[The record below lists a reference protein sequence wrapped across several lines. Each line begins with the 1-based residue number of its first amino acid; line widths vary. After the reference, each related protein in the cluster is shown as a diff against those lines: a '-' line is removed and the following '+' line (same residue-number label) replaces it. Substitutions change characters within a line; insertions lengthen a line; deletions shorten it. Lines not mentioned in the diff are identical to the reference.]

1 MLITTNRMTEGKEIR
16 FEKDKIIVCHAE
28 NVTEVLKAN
37 QQLRNDF
44 RTNGFTKG
52 RTMRLI
58 GVVDNL
64 AYFAMVKKYP
74 EIEKG
79 DQKQKRKAWKK
90 AFNDPEFA
98 GYKAV
103 EGGI

>member
-1 MLITTNRMTEGKEIR
+1 MLVTTESIKAGTRAHYEG
-16 FEKDKIIVCHAE
+16 DKIVVVHAAE
-28 NVTEVLKAN
+28 VSGVLKVN
-37 QQLRNDF
+37 QELRKDHA
-44 RTNGFTKG
+44 NGFTNG

-64 AYFAMVKKYP
+64 AYFAMIKKYP
-74 EIEKG
+74 EIQTGTPAEK
-79 DQKQKRKAWKK
+79 KKAWKK
-90 AFNDPEFA
+90 AFADPEFS